1 MLSGGIPG
9 AKIMKIAD
17 AMTRTFDL
25 TEPSASVKEAATK
38 MAELDVGGI
47 FVGTAEAIEGVLT
60 DRDIIVRVVV
70 EGLHPAEVNVRDV
83 MTADVET
90 CRDDDEIE
98 KVFAAMREG
107 QFRRMPVL
115 DQEGKLVGI
124 VTLSDLAR
132 HVESPEKVAEKL
144 REISEPHRSREAPED
159 DAANTDLEPETG
171 ATAGAEGQKA
181 SAA

>member
-1 MLSGGIPG
+1 
-9 AKIMKIAD
+9 MKIAD

-25 TEPSASVKEAATK
+25 IEPSVSVKEAATK
-38 MAELDVGGI
+38 MAELDVGGT
-47 FVGTAEAIEGVLT
+47 FVGTGEAIEGVLT

-70 EGLHPAEVNVRDV
+70 EGLHPAEVTVRDV

-144 REISEPHRSREAPED
+144 REISEPHRSREVLEEETAP
-159 DAANTDLEPETG
+159 AGPGPENGDTV
-171 ATAGAEGQKA
+171 GAEGQKA

>member
-1 MLSGGIPG
+1 
-9 AKIMKIAD
+9 
-17 AMTRTFDL
+17 
-25 TEPSASVKEAATK
+25 
-38 MAELDVGGI
+38 
-47 FVGTAEAIEGVLT
+47 
-60 DRDIIVRVVV
+60 
-70 EGLHPAEVNVRDV
+70 

-98 KVFAAMREG
+98 NVFAAMREG

-144 REISEPHRSREAPED
+144 REISEPHRSREAPEED
-159 DAANTDLEPETG
+159 TAKAGLEPETG
-171 ATAGAEGQKA
+171 DTVDAEGQKA

>member
-1 MLSGGIPG
+1 
-9 AKIMKIAD
+9 MKIAD

-25 TEPSASVKEAATK
+25 IEPSASVREAATR
-38 MAELDVGGI
+38 MAEQDIGGA

-70 EGLHPAEVNVRDV
+70 EGLHPAEVIVRDV
-83 MTADVET
+83 MTPEVET
-90 CRDDDEIE
+90 CREDDEIE
-98 KVFAAMREG
+98 TVFAAMREG

-115 DQEGKLVGI
+115 SQEGKLIGV
-124 VTLSDLAR
+124 VTLGDLAR

-144 REISEPHRSREAPED
+144 REISEPHRSREAPDED
-159 DAANTDLEPETG
+159 APRTATDAAAVTDDEV
-171 ATAGAEGQKA
+171 QDKA